1 MSFASTYN
9 YINSPPELW
18 SAYYY
23 NKTNREESYCWDKG
37 TAERAPAAPGYKYAD
52 LVWCG
57 GAFWSKKFERDPSS
71 EHWNPLPTKM
81 GGNASLWKP
90 EDLATA
96 LDCCTGKT
104 LTGSA
109 EGNCGLFHNKDES
122 GVEALPGQCIRVIEQ
137 YCNSGNNIN
146 TDICKNMVAKNPAK
160 YQTKLNTVCRGKEND
175 KAWDELC
182 ACNYPYEYY
191 KTMADELQKKWYGP
205 PDGFE
210 AKGICINPRCVA
222 SRFKDTTDKCANK
235 NSFAT
240 CVQNTELN
248 LRDTIIGGKAEIRQQ
263 CNIDLAADAY
273 IKKEVGSTV
282 TNADGTKTVTIPN
295 IDSNGKVIP
304 DIGGPKSESDASKLK
319 SLAVLK
325 AAEDAKIAFDKAKAI
340 ADAKALADS
349 KAAAEAAYNRN
360 VIIVIS
366 VILGIIFIGIIVGV
380 VRNSGTTSIDE
391 LERQNNGETGTFE
404 NYGSTD

>member
-9 YINSPPELW
+9 YINAPPYLW
-18 SAYYY
+18 NGYYSHKATRDEAYCYY
-23 NKTNREESYCWDKG
+23 IDKIGG
-37 TAERAPAAPGYKYAD
+37 TDPPPPGYRFVNTDDCSWQRFAHR
-52 LVWCG
+52 
-57 GAFWSKKFERDPSS
+57 FEKNPSS

-81 GGNASLWKP
+81 GPNVSLWKP

-96 LDCCTGKT
+96 LDCCTGRT
-104 LTGSA
+104 LAGSA

-122 GVEALPGQCIRVIEQ
+122 GVSIPSQCIRVIEQ

-160 YQTKLNTVCRGKEND
+160 YQIRLNTVCRGKEND

-205 PDGFE
+205 PNGFE

-222 SRFKDTTDKCANK
+222 SRFKDTTDKCANT

-248 LRDTIIGGKAEIRQQ
+248 LRDTLIGGNAEIKQE
-263 CNIDLAADAY
+263 CNITLAADVY
-273 IKKEVGSTV
+273 RKKEVGSTV

-325 AAEDAKIAFDKAKAI
+325 AAEDAKIAFANAKAI

-366 VILGIIFIGIIVGV
+366 VIVGIIFIGIIVGV
-380 VRNSGTTSIDE
+380 VRNSDIPDINK
-391 LERQNNGETGTFE
+391 LEQQSNDKTNTFD
-404 NYGSTD
+404 YK

>member
-1 MSFASTYN
+1 MAFASTYN
-9 YINSPPELW
+9 YINAPPELW
-18 SAYYY
+18 SAYYS

-37 TAERAPAAPGYKYAD
+37 TAERSTAAPGYKYAD

-57 GAFWSKKFERDPSS
+57 GAMWSKKFERDPSS

-81 GGNASLWKP
+81 GVNVSLWKP
-90 EDLATA
+90 EDLVTA
-96 LDCCTGKT
+96 LDCCTGRT

-109 EGNCGLFHNKDES
+109 QGNCGLFYNKDES
-122 GVEALPGQCIRVIEQ
+122 GVSAIPGQCIRVIEK
-137 YCNSGNNIN
+137 YCSAGDNIN
-146 TDICKNMVAKNPAK
+146 TDMCKTMIAKNPAK
-160 YQTKLNTVCRGKEND
+160 YQTQLNTACRGKEND

-191 KTMADELQKKWYGP
+191 KTMADELEKQWYGP
-205 PDGFE
+205 PNGFE

-222 SRFKDTTDKCANK
+222 SRFKDTTDKCANT
-235 NSFAT
+235 NSFAQ
-240 CVQNTELN
+240 CVQNVELN
-248 LRDTIIGGKAEIRQQ
+248 LRDTIIGGKAEIKNN
-263 CNIDLAADAY
+263 CNITLAADAY
-273 IKKEVGSTV
+273 RKKEVGSTV
-282 TNADGTKTVTIPN
+282 TNADGTKTVTTPN

-304 DIGGPKSESDASKLK
+304 DIDGPKSESDASKLK

-325 AAEDAKIAFDKAKAI
+325 AAENAKIAFDNEKAI

-366 VILGIIFIGIIVGV
+366 VIVGIIFIGIIIGV
-380 VRNSGTTSIDE
+380 VRNIDIPDINE
-391 LERQNNGETGTFE
+391 LNKKSDDETGTFE
-404 NYGSTD
+404 NYRTTD